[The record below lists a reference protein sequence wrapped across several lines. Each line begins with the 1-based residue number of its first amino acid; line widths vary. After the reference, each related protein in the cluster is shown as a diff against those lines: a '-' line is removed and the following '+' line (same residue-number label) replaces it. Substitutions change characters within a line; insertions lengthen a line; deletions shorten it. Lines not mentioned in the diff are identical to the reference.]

1 MPMYSHSKNEDG
13 KKTGSKLLIDHLRGV
28 RQKAF
33 QNLFYQLGFTWEK
46 QKIITLLDAVC
57 WLHDLGKY
65 TKFFQ
70 KYLLTDEPVDS
81 REKAH
86 SAFGAHA
93 AYKLFEEEPEL
104 ASLAFYLIRMHHSPL
119 LNLEHVLK
127 PPSFNEILDKK
138 IFVKQVANLH
148 SYDDL
153 VQAFEPLKSIRFE
166 YFEPKELHRSFKKS
180 FQRSIS
186 IEHYFLI
193 NYLFSL
199 LIEADKIDASSSSI
213 YERNPI
219 AGTSVDERFGKAA
232 DRLDS
237 HAMTLTTLSQ
247 NDLRDYVRHQVEKN
261 LESDDLLNKRI
272 FTLAAPT
279 GIGKTMTALSFALK
293 LRDKIS
299 TESGYL
305 PQIIYGLPFINII
318 EQALSEYEQTLT
330 TGKIIGHYQYADVF
344 GTSESKDAFLMDEDE
359 GKSYSQKQME
369 WDTWQ
374 CDIVITSFVQFFE
387 TLIGNQN
394 RLLKKFHHYAG
405 AIIILDEVQTLSIE
419 KLPVIAAS
427 LHFLAKYLN
436 ARILVMTATQPKLF
450 ELMERELHIASE
462 PHLKP
467 FNLLPNDAQVFKC
480 FNRTKIIPYVDK
492 RIGNGEFSEL
502 FLEKWDTQKNYL
514 IVVNKVQRS
523 IDLFNLLKGKLEVS
537 NAELH
542 YLSTN
547 ITPVQRERRIQK
559 IKEQLPQKGQIL
571 ISTQVVEAGVDLDF
585 DVGFRD
591 LGPIDSIVQVA
602 GRINRENSQERMGSP
617 LYVVDFGDCVKIYGP
632 ATDSR
637 ARLILREREMIEE
650 KDYKSLVD
658 SYFEEMSG
666 SEATDFSFSKEIF
679 GAMNRLEYAFPVGMN
694 APRKAVGDFE
704 IIDKKHQG
712 ISVFIESPN
721 DKDAT
726 EARKAYEKL
735 KDKKI
740 GKSEFD
746 QQFKR
751 IFNQRIIAVPVYLE
765 NVKGLQSGPK
775 LNESILWV
783 SPDLWNSYYSKE
795 TGFLRLPSPES
806 ETFML

>member
-1 MPMYSHSKNEDG
+1 MPTYSHSKNEDG
-13 KKTGSKLLIDHLRGV
+13 KKIGSKLLIDHLRGV

-33 QNLFYQLGFTWEK
+33 QNLFLKLGFTWEK

-70 KYLLTDEPVDS
+70 KYLLTDEPIDPK
-81 REKAH
+81 EKAH

-93 AYKLFEEEPEL
+93 AYHLFKEEPEL
-104 ASLAFYLIRMHHSPL
+104 ASIAFYLIRMHHSPL

-127 PPSFNEILDKK
+127 PPNFNEILDKK
-138 IFVKQVANLH
+138 IFEKQVANLH
-148 SYDDL
+148 SFEDL
-153 VQAFEPLKSIRFE
+153 VHEFEPLKSIPFE
-166 YFEPKELHRSFKKS
+166 YFQPKELHRSFKKN
-180 FQRSIS
+180 FQKSIT

-219 AGTSVDERFGKAA
+219 ARTSVDERFGNVIDK
-232 DRLDS
+232 RNSNSELDLYS
-237 HAMTLTTLSQ
+237 LSQ

-261 LESDDLLNKRI
+261 IENDDLLNKRI

-299 TESGYL
+299 PEDGYL

-344 GTSESKDAFLMDEDE
+344 GTSESKDAFLMDED
-359 GKSYSQKQME
+359 KTYSQKQME

-374 CDIVITSFVQFFE
+374 SDIVITSFVQFFE

-405 AIIILDEVQTLSIE
+405 SIIILDEVQTLSIE

-467 FNLLPNDAQVFKC
+467 FNLLHNDAQVFEC

-492 RIGNGEFSEL
+492 RIGNDEFAEL
-502 FLEKWDTQKNYL
+502 FLEKWDGHKNSL

-523 IDLFNLLKGKLEVS
+523 IDLFNLLKKKLKDS
-537 NAELH
+537 NAKLH

-547 ITPVQRERRIQK
+547 ITPAQRERRIQK
-559 IKEQLPQKGQIL
+559 IKEQLPLKGQIL

-585 DVGFRD
+585 DAGFRD

-602 GRINRENSQERMGSP
+602 GRINRENSKERMGSP
-617 LYVVDFGDCVKIYGP
+617 LYIIDFGDCVKIYGP

-637 ARLILREREMIEE
+637 ARLILRKRKVIEE
-650 KDYKSLVD
+650 KNYKSLVD

-666 SEATDFSFSKEIF
+666 SEATDFSYSKQIFS
-679 GAMNRLEYAFPVGMN
+679 AMQRLEYAFPNGLN
-694 APRKAVGDFE
+694 APRKAVSDFE

-712 ISVFIESPN
+712 ISVFIESPD

-726 EARKAYEKL
+726 ESRIAYVKL
-735 KDKKI
+735 KDKKVS
-740 GKSEFD
+740 KSEFD
-746 QQFKR
+746 QHFKR
-751 IFNQRIIAVPVYLE
+751 TFNQRIIAVPAFLE
-765 NVKGLQSGPK
+765 NVKELQSEPK
-775 LNESILWV
+775 LNENILWV
-783 SPDLWNSYYSKE
+783 RPELWNSYYSDA
-795 TGFLRLPSPES
+795 TGFIRSQTP
-806 ETFML
+806 TNTTVFF